1 LARGKQPLPVKD
13 NYVQIPKDQPQTGRL
28 DGRRTGKRKKTMM
41 KDITM
46 ATWNVRSMMQ
56 PRKMQEIANEMER
69 NKIDILAL
77 QEMCW
82 QGQGRIHKQKYTV
95 LYSGPEYRTGQ
106 LGTGFMITSSMRNSL
121 PEFEAVND
129 RMCRIRIKGRY
140 RNTAIISTHAP
151 TEEKD
156 EYEKE
161 ELYDRLEEICNNVQK
176 YDTIIIM
183 GDFNVKI
190 GKEKHLAKEAGKY
203 TIHNE
208 TNKNGQLL
216 ARFAARNKLFIKTT
230 SFQHKRIHMGTWNIP
245 GTDEVNQIDHVLASL
260 RHSSAVL
267 HVRCHRRPNCDSDH
281 YLVKVKVRERIAKTQ
296 AAPKIDKKKWNV
308 EKLGNDP
315 KNQNREAYQQLVK
328 VKL

>member
-1 LARGKQPLPVKD
+1 
-13 NYVQIPKDQPQTGRL
+13 
-28 DGRRTGKRKKTMM
+28 MM

-46 ATWNVRSMMQ
+46 TTWNVRTMMQ
-56 PRKMQEIANEMER
+56 PGKMQELANEMER

-77 QEMCW
+77 QEMRW
-82 QGQGRIHKQKYTV
+82 QGQGRIDKQKYTG

-106 LGTGFMITSSMRNSL
+106 LGTGFMITLSMRNSL

-151 TEEKD
+151 TEEKE

-161 ELYDRLEEICNNVQK
+161 EFYDRLEEICNNVQK
-176 YDTIIIM
+176 CDIIIIM
-183 GDFNVKI
+183 GHFNAKI
-190 GKEKHLAKEAGKY
+190 GKEKHLAKAAGKY

-216 ARFAARNKLFIKTT
+216 AQFAARNKLFIRTT
-230 SFQHKRIHMGTWNIP
+230 SFQHRIHMGTWNIP

-267 HVRCHRRPNCDSDH
+267 HVRSHRGPKCDSDH
-281 YLVKVKVRERIAKTQ
+281 YLVKVRVRERIAKTQ
-296 AAPKIDKKKWNV
+296 MAPKIDKKK
-308 EKLGNDP
+308 
-315 KNQNREAYQQLVK
+315 
-328 VKL
+328 